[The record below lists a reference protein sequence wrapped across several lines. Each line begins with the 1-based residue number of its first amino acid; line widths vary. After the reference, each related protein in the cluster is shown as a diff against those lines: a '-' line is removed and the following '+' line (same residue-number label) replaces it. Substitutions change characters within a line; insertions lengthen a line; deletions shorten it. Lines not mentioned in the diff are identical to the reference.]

1 MSGEL
6 RVRQGRLEWRELEGE
21 VVIVDLATSR
31 YLGVNPSG
39 AVLWPLLLAGT
50 TRDALVA
57 ALVARYG
64 IDETRAGGDVDAFV
78 AGLRERDLLE
88 P

>member
-1 MSGEL
+1 MSDRL
-6 RVRQGRLEWRELEGE
+6 LVRQGRLEWRELEGE

-39 AVLWPLLLAGT
+39 AVLWPLLLEGT
-50 TRDALVA
+50 TRDDLVA

-64 IDETRAGGDVDAFV
+64 IEVERAAGDVDAFV